1 MQTPYLL
8 IALLRHA
15 GRLALCMTI
24 VVTAGAFAAE
34 PAADRQQPSA
44 KQFEQRVRE
53 LIERLGDDDFFAREQ
68 AQRELAKLAF
78 EAFEALDAATN
89 HEDLEVAARA
99 RRLLQSMKV
108 QWTSRDDSPT
118 VQKLLA
124 AYDDLSTSDKR
135 ARMRALAELPDGQ
148 GVAALCRMVRYEK
161 SSVLSKAAAL
171 ELLAM
176 VPRAEPPP
184 NGLTGTLRKH
194 LNSSHRPAAGW
205 LLTRI
210 QFDDDPAAAADRWEQ
225 LVEAE
230 HTRLKNTPERTSDR
244 IVATLVRIQVEM
256 LKRLQRNDQAGIAM
270 RRLLALERGNPE
282 TLAKLLDWLVDQK
295 AWKEIDELAE
305 RFQSRFASRP
315 MLLYTVARAQT
326 ERGDPQLAEKT
337 ATRALALNPGSD
349 SGPLTIHYSTAR
361 QLHSRGLTEWA
372 ERECRHVV
380 RTGAAKEPVARMALA
395 QLLTW
400 LVEEKSW
407 KKIDALGSEFETRL
421 AGSPLLFYTL
431 AQSQAEQG
439 NAQQAEQTAQRALKL
454 HPGNDAEAILE
465 HLRVSRVLQKRGM
478 FPWAKLEFR
487 HVIRLGQPGDSTV
500 VSAQYFLAEMLH
512 DLGEDLEAGRVFQE
526 LVDGVA
532 KRPGHAQVGP
542 ATLTTFRAR
551 AAYFQA
557 CHWESRKDTAKQR
570 QFLEK
575 ALQVDDADLDV
586 LIACHRLPGQTPEFR
601 AKIKRLIGNAAAGL
615 REEIVEEPNDPAGY
629 NQFAWLVG
637 NTGGDLDEALRY
649 SQKSIELS
657 PNSGGYYDTLAHV
670 HFAMGQYEKA
680 VETQTKAAELEPHSG
695 VIRRKL
701 EEFRKKAEE
710 EKNE

>member
-15 GRLALCMTI
+15 GRLALCLMI
-24 VVTAGAFAAE
+24 VMTAGVFAAE
-34 PAADRQQPSA
+34 PAVDRPKPPA

-68 AQRELAKLAF
+68 AQRELAELAF

-99 RRLLQSMKV
+99 RRLLQSLKV
-108 QWTSRDDSPT
+108 QWTSRDDPTT
-118 VQKLLA
+118 VQKLLSS
-124 AYDDLSTSDKR
+124 YDDLSTSDKR

-171 ELLAM
+171 ELLTM
-176 VPRAEPPP
+176 VPATGPPP
-184 NGLTGTLRKH
+184 KGLAGTLRKH

-210 QFDDDPAAAADRWEQ
+210 QFDDDPAAAADRWEK

-230 HTRLKNTPERTSDR
+230 LTRLKNTPERTGDR
-244 IVATLVRIQVEM
+244 IVAALVRIQVEV
-256 LKRLQRNDQAGIAM
+256 LKRLHRNDRAGVAM
-270 RRLLALERGNPE
+270 RRLLAMERGNPE
-282 TLAKLLDWLVDQK
+282 TLGKLLDWLVDQK
-295 AWKEIDELAE
+295 AWKEIDELAK
-305 RFQSRFASRP
+305 RFQSRFAARP
-315 MLLYTVARAQT
+315 ILLYTVAQAQA

-337 ATRALALNPGSD
+337 ATRAAALNPGSN

-361 QLHSRGLTEWA
+361 ELHSRGLTEWA
-372 ERECRHVV
+372 
-380 RTGAAKEPVARMALA
+380 
-395 QLLTW
+395 
-400 LVEEKSW
+400 
-407 KKIDALGSEFETRL
+407 
-421 AGSPLLFYTL
+421 
-431 AQSQAEQG
+431 
-439 NAQQAEQTAQRALKL
+439 
-454 HPGNDAEAILE
+454 
-465 HLRVSRVLQKRGM
+465 
-478 FPWAKLEFR
+478 KLEYR
-487 HVIRLGQPGDSTV
+487 HVIDSGQPGDSTV
-500 VSAQYFLAEMLH
+500 FSAQYFLSEMLH
-512 DLGEDLEAGRVFQE
+512 DRGEDLEAGRVLQE

-532 KRPGHAQVGP
+532 KRPGRAQIGD

-557 CHWESRKDTAKQR
+557 CHWQSRKDTDKQR
-570 QFLEK
+570 QLLEK
-575 ALQVDDADLDV
+575 ALLVDDADLDV
-586 LIACHRLPGQTPEFR
+586 LIACYQLPDQSGEFR
-601 AKIKRLIGNAAAGL
+601 AKIKKLIGNAVAGL
-615 REEIVEEPNDPAGY
+615 REEIAEDPEAPSGY
-629 NQFAWLVG
+629 NQLAWLVG
-637 NTGGDLDEALRY
+637 NTEGDMDEALRY

-657 PNSGGYYDTLAHV
+657 PKSGGYYDTLAHV

-701 EEFRKKAEE
+701 EEFRKKREE
-710 EKNE
+710 EKKKEM